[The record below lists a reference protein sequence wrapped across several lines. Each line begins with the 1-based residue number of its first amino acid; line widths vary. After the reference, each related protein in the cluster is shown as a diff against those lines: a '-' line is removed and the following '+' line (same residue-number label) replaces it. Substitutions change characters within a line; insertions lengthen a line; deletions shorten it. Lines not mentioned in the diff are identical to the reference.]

1 MAIIELIFISIRL
14 AVLTLWT
21 SMFNWTAMF
30 KEGGKWAGNY
40 RPVRQNVIIEK
51 TLKLILEEKLISQKV
66 NLKIWQG
73 FTKIIFIQNN
83 STSLFGTRIVR
94 LGNYDIPK
102 IDIFWSGP
110 I

>member
-1 MAIIELIFISIRL
+1 
-14 AVLTLWT
+14 
-21 SMFNWTAMF
+21 MFNWTAIF
-30 KEGGKWAGNY
+30 KEEGKEWAGNF
-40 RPVRQNVIIEK
+40 RPDRLIVIIEK
-51 TLKLILEEKLISQKV
+51 ILKLILEKRLIMSQKD

-83 STSLFGTRIVR
+83 SASLFGTQIVR

-110 I
+110 ISNTSRCEVSKKK